1 MPLAAQMMRLAPDAG
16 DPLYVETFLR
26 CKVAE
31 HSEGRHYD
39 LVWQLDDARQGE
51 MWAAWTDGRAPEAVL
66 LLPDCPGHNGK
77 SGQDEEA
84 CTLFARH
91 PGPHSYDL
99 DDPEIEALSQTPG
112 YHRLSEEIDALI
124 AAWRQSVQGDR

>member
-1 MPLAAQMMRLAPDAG
+1 MPMPLAAQMMRLAPDAG

-51 MWAAWTDGRAPEAVL
+51 MWAAWTDGRAPETVL
-66 LLPDCPGHNGK
+66 LARRSTPSSRPGGRA
-77 SGQDEEA
+77 SRVTGRGRTTRVRAQRTA
-84 CTLFARH
+84 
-91 PGPHSYDL
+91 PGVRF
-99 DDPEIEALSQTPG
+99 I
-112 YHRLSEEIDALI
+112 R
-124 AAWRQSVQGDR
+124 